1 MEERVNPFRAF
12 AIAVQPETSA
22 VFTAAAASAAAC
34 AFVAAVA
41 AMAAKLKF
49 FSAFVMTRHLAA
61 SADFAAAAAFGIAH
75 QNDALPRAR
84 FADVEASPKA
94 AQNFSVPTSAGIA
107 VLR

>member
-1 MEERVNPFRAF
+1 M
-12 AIAVQPETSA
+12 AVQPEISA

-41 AMAAKLKF
+41 TMAAKLKF

-61 SADFAAAAAFGIAH
+61 SADFAAAAAS
-75 QNDALPRAR
+75 ALLIRIMLARAR
-84 FADVEASPKA
+84 FADVEASPNA
-94 AQNFSVPTSAGIA
+94 AQNFSVPTIAGIA

>member
-1 MEERVNPFRAF
+1 M
-12 AIAVQPETSA
+12 AVQPETSA

-49 FSAFVMTRHLAA
+49 FNALVMTRHFAA
-61 SADFAAAAAFGIAH
+61 SADFAAAAAS
-75 QNDALPRAR
+75 ALLIRMMLARAR
-84 FADVEASPKA
+84 LADVEASPKA
-94 AQNFSVPTSAGIA
+94 AQNFSIPTSAGIA